1 MRKLVLKM
9 SISVDGFVNGPGG
22 EIDWIFRTMDT
33 EAAQWTVDTLWQAGL
48 HLMGS
53 RTYHDMAAWWPT
65 STQVFAP
72 PMNEIPK
79 AVVTTRT
86 AARFFAE
93 RATTRAAEDA
103 VQARPV
109 AGCLTPTPE
118 AARSWSEPSILSND
132 LAAEIA
138 RLKQEPGKDI
148 LAHGGA
154 GFAQSLVLLGLVDEF
169 RLLTHPVALGC
180 GRALFVGLSYPLN
193 LQLIS
198 SSAFPGGCIAHI
210 YRPSPAWTLSARRL
224 SKEVSHV

>member
-1 MRKLVLKM
+1 MTQALRQKRTV
-9 SISVDGFVNGPGG
+9 
-22 EIDWIFRTMDT
+22 IDELDLELLNLINRR
-33 EAAQWTVDTLWQAGL
+33 AQTV
-48 HLMGS
+48 
-53 RTYHDMAAWWPT
+53 
-65 STQVFAP
+65 
-72 PMNEIPK
+72 
-79 AVVTTRT
+79 
-86 AARFFAE
+86 
-93 RATTRAAEDA
+93 
-103 VQARPV
+103 
-109 AGCLTPTPE
+109 
-118 AARSWSEPSILSND
+118 
-132 LAAEIA
+132 AEIA